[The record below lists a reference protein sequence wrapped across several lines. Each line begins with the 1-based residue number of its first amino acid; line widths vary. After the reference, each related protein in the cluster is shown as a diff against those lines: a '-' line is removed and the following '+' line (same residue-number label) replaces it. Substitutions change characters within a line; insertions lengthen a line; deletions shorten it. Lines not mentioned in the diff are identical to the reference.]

1 QTEGYFDFDGD
12 GLANFL
18 DLDSDGDGI
27 PDSVE
32 TAADA
37 DGDGFPNFLDLDS
50 DGDGI
55 LDSIETV
62 ADFDGDGLPNYL
74 DVDSDNDG
82 ILDAS
87 EGTDNGDGDT
97 QPNYLDLDSDND
109 GILDSIE
116 LEGDFD
122 NDGTPDYLDLDSDN
136 DLLSDVYEAGGSD
149 PDQDGIIGTGP
160 IADVDQN
167 GLHEAIDPAQGG
179 IALPVPDSDGDGQ
192 EDFRDLD
199 SDGDGIPDIEEG
211 DVDADGDGIPNYL
224 DLDSDGDG
232 LSDADEYDWDND
244 GILGDD
250 CDGDGIPDYLDPDG
264 CNTEIPQAIS
274 PNNDGLNDYLVIPG
288 ILRHPESHLQI
299 FNRWGHQVYDS
310 GGPYSNDWG
319 GRPNVGG
326 SYVTDSDGILPNGV
340 YYYILT
346 LSSTEPAQ
354 TGYIYLKR

>member
-1 QTEGYFDFDGD
+1 
-12 GLANFL
+12 
-18 DLDSDGDGI
+18 
-27 PDSVE
+27 
-32 TAADA
+32 
-37 DGDGFPNFLDLDS
+37 
-50 DGDGI
+50 
-55 LDSIETV
+55 
-62 ADFDGDGLPNYL
+62 
-74 DVDSDNDG
+74 
-82 ILDAS
+82 
-87 EGTDNGDGDT
+87 
-97 QPNYLDLDSDND
+97 
-109 GILDSIE
+109 
-116 LEGDFD
+116 
-122 NDGTPDYLDLDSDN
+122 
-136 DLLSDVYEAGGSD
+136 
-149 PDQDGIIGTGP
+149 
-160 IADVDQN
+160 
-167 GLHEAIDPAQGG
+167 
-179 IALPVPDSDGDGQ
+179 LPVPDSDGDGQ